1 MRVLLYY
8 LNYYFQKPSSD
19 LEQNVSKSKEK
30 KKKPKK
36 TAAAAIELNGK
47 VELEGKSKLK
57 HVEPL
62 TFKVLSCDKP
72 PWPLSNNEASWSFN
86 CTIDC
91 TSTWDVHVHVA
102 KSYM

>member
-8 LNYYFQKPSSD
+8 LNCSFQKPSSD

-72 PWPLSNNEASWSFN
+72 PRPLSNNEASWSFN
-86 CTIDC
+86 CTIEC
-91 TSTWDVHVHVA
+91 TSTWDVPIHVA